1 MSDLAAEPYST
12 KADYAY
18 LRVKRLVLSGE
29 LAPGSVI
36 AQARLAGEIGIST
49 TPLREA
55 LRRLKSEGLVELDAH
70 RDARVAPLAAEE
82 ARDLLEMRR
91 SLDPLAV
98 ALAAERRTKADIA
111 AMRAAAEGLELL
123 RGDPAY
129 AELVA
134 HRRFHAALYNASH
147 NDLLIT
153 TLDGL
158 WDKADRYRR
167 LALETPQGR
176 PARDRKT
183 AEHEALL
190 EYVIAGDSEAAADV
204 MRRHID
210 TSLGAQ
216 AARRLRR
223 HLTTDERAADESVTD
238 ERAAGRAIDEPA
250 ADECAVDE
258 PVTDGRVTEVGVGAV
273 ESQEAGPSRGDAR

>member
-1 MSDLAAEPYST
+1 MSESAGEIYTT
-12 KADYAY
+12 KADFAY
-18 LRVKRLVLSGE
+18 LRVKELVLSGA
-29 LAPGSVI
+29 LLPGSVI
-36 AQARLAGEIGIST
+36 AQAQLAREIGIST

-82 ARDLLEMRR
+82 ARDLLELRR

-111 AMRAAAEGLELL
+111 AMRSALDGLKPLP
-123 RGDPAY
+123 GNPAY
-129 AELVA
+129 EQLVA
-134 HRRFHAALYNASH
+134 HRKFHTALYTASH
-147 NDLLIT
+147 NDLLIQ

-167 LALETPQGR
+167 LALEVERGQA
-176 PARDRKT
+176 ARDRKA

-190 EYVIAGDSEAAADV
+190 EYVIAGDADSAAAV
-204 MRRHID
+204 MREHID

-216 AARRLRR
+216 AAWRLRK
-223 HLTTDERAADESVTD
+223 HH
-238 ERAAGRAIDEPA
+238 PA
-250 ADECAVDE
+250 EDS
-258 PVTDGRVTEVGVGAV
+258 AV
-273 ESQEAGPSRGDAR
+273 EGEADA

>member
-1 MSDLAAEPYST
+1 MSESAAELFTT

-18 LRVKRLVLSGE
+18 LRVKELILSGT
-29 LAPGSVI
+29 LQPGSVI
-36 AQARLAGEIGIST
+36 PQGRLAREIGIST

-82 ARDLLEMRR
+82 ARDLLELRR

-111 AMRAAAEGLELL
+111 AMRAALDGLRPLP
-123 RGDPAY
+123 GNPAY
-129 AELVA
+129 EQLLT
-134 HRRFHAALYNASH
+134 HRTFHRALYSASH
-147 NDLLIT
+147 NDLLIQ

-167 LALETPQGR
+167 LALEVERGQE
-176 PARDRKT
+176 ARDRKA

-190 EYVIAGDSEAAADV
+190 EYVIAGDADSAAAV
-204 MRRHID
+204 MREHID

-216 AARRLRR
+216 AAWRLRQQ
-223 HLTTDERAADESVTD
+223 HSDPAP
-238 ERAAGRAIDEPA
+238 AGEP
-250 ADECAVDE
+250 
-258 PVTDGRVTEVGVGAV
+258 
-273 ESQEAGPSRGDAR
+273 

>member
-1 MSDLAAEPYST
+1 MSGSAAELYTT

-18 LRVKRLVLSGE
+18 LRVKELILSGT
-29 LAPGSVI
+29 LRPGSVI
-36 AQARLAGEIGIST
+36 AQAQLAREIGIST

-82 ARDLLEMRR
+82 ARDLLELRR

-111 AMRAAAEGLELL
+111 AMRAALDGLEPLP
-123 RGDPAY
+123 GNPTY
-129 AELVA
+129 EQLVA
-134 HRRFHAALYNASH
+134 HRTFHRALYTASH
-147 NDLLIT
+147 NDLLIQ

-167 LALETPQGR
+167 LALEAERGQA
-176 PARDRKT
+176 ARDRKA

-190 EYVIAGDSEAAADV
+190 EYVIAGEADSAAAV
-204 MRRHID
+204 MREHID

-216 AARRLRR
+216 AASRLRKQ
-223 HLTTDERAADESVTD
+223 HPGPD
-238 ERAAGRAIDEPA
+238 
-250 ADECAVDE
+250 
-258 PVTDGRVTEVGVGAV
+258 TDGE
-273 ESQEAGPSRGDAR
+273 P